1 MLNIVRR
8 SQIRGLMALDGSTLS
23 HLGEVE
29 EIWLDDAGRVAYLSG
44 SAGYLPLGQVADV
57 SNQALST
64 YGRLVMEA
72 PADLQSLHQL
82 AVHSALGE
90 PLGWVEDFLFD
101 WHTGE
106 IVAYLLAG
114 QIAES
119 VGESVVLYPDDVAA
133 LTVEQIILQEGAE
146 ARLQPQSEGLKG
158 FLSEKS
164 QQVRHL
170 VKMIGDRLH
179 HLITPHDKPE
189 VVRVKVKQV
198 SDELATSG
206 EHDHHALQEATSYL
220 HEQWE
225 SLQHS
230 ISRAGER
237 AKAAFDAAWK
247 QLATKS

>member
-1 MLNIVRR
+1 
-8 SQIRGLMALDGSTLS
+8 MALDSSTLS
-23 HLGEVE
+23 HLGEVDE
-29 EIWLDDAGRVAYLSG
+29 VWVDETRKVVYLSAH
-44 SAGYLPLGQVADV
+44 AGYFPLGQVADV
-57 SNQALST
+57 SHQALST
-64 YGRLVMEA
+64 YGRLVVEA

-101 WHTGE
+101 WHTGD
-106 IVAYLLAG
+106 IAAYLLAG
-114 QIAES
+114 QMAES
-119 VGESVVLYPDDVAA
+119 LGESVVLYPDDVAA
-133 LTVEQIILQEGAE
+133 LTVEYLILREGAE
-146 ARLQPQSEGLKG
+146 ARLQPESTGLSG

-164 QQVRHL
+164 QPVRHL

-198 SDELATSG
+198 SEELATSG
-206 EHDHHALQEATSYL
+206 EHEHSALQEATAYL

-247 QLATKS
+247 QLTAKP

>member
-1 MLNIVRR
+1 MLNIVRC

-29 EIWLDDAGRVAYLSG
+29 EIWLDQTGKVAYWSG
-44 SAGYLPLGQVADV
+44 RAGYCPLEQVADV

-72 PADLQSLHQL
+72 PEDLQSLHQL
-82 AVHSALGE
+82 VVQSALGE
-90 PLGWVEDFLFD
+90 PLGSVEDFLFD
-101 WHTGE
+101 WHTGD
-106 IVAYLLAG
+106 IAAYLLAG
-114 QIAES
+114 QMAES
-119 VGESVVLYPDDVAA
+119 WGESVVLYPEDVAEI
-133 LTVEQIILQEGAE
+133 TVAYLKLHEGAQE
-146 ARLQPQSEGLKG
+146 HLLPESEGLRG

-164 QQVRHL
+164 QPVRHL
-170 VKMIGDRLH
+170 VKVMGDRLH
-179 HLITPHDKPE
+179 HLITPQDKPE

-206 EHDHHALQEATSYL
+206 EHDQHVLQEATTYL

-230 ISRAGER
+230 INRAGER

-247 QLATKS
+247 QFTTKQ

>member
-1 MLNIVRR
+1 MFNIVRR
-8 SQIRGLMALDGSTLS
+8 SQVRGLMALDGSTLS

-29 EIWLDDAGRVAYLSG
+29 EIWLDETGKIAYLSAC
-44 SAGYLPLGQVADV
+44 AGYFPLEQVADM

-64 YGRLVMEA
+64 YGRLVVDA
-72 PADLQSLHQL
+72 PENLHSLNQL
-82 AVHSALGE
+82 TVQSALGE

-106 IVAYLLAG
+106 IAAYILAG

-119 VGESVVLYPDDVAA
+119 VGKTAVLYPEDVAVMS
-133 LTVEQIILQEGAE
+133 VEHLVICEGAQE
-146 ARLQPQSEGLKG
+146 RLKPESEGLKG

-164 QQVRHL
+164 QSVRHL
-170 VKMIGDRLH
+170 VKLLGDRLH
-179 HLITPHDKPE
+179 PLVTPHDKPE

-206 EHDHHALQEATSYL
+206 EHDHHALQEATTYL

-237 AKAAFDAAWK
+237 TKAAFDSAWK
-247 QLATKS
+247 HLTAKP